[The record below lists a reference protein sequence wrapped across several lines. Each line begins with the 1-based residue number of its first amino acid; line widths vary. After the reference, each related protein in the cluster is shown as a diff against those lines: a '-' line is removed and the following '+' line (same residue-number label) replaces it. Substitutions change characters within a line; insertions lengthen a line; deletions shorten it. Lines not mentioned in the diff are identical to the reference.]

1 MGGLKDSFGCSYR
14 ERDGVRKEAKRKTE
28 TENMGNI
35 KIDVEWE
42 ARVRKYRFSA
52 LLLGLSQ
59 SMSRKT
65 TR

>member
-1 MGGLKDSFGCSYR
+1 M
-14 ERDGVRKEAKRKTE
+14 

-52 LLLGLSQ
+52 LLLRLSQ

-65 TR
+65 TS